1 MMPPRLTSIEGNRQK
16 LDGGA
21 MFGNAPR
28 ALWQRWF
35 TPDEMGRIELHCRAM
50 LIEYEGQRILCE
62 TGIGAYMAPDL
73 KARFGVEESDHQL
86 LHSLKEFGLDH
97 SDIDV
102 VILSHL
108 HFDHAGGLLP
118 RYEEITAGNQQL
130 LFPRAKYVVG
140 QEALRRAELPH
151 SRDRAS
157 FIPGLTEK
165 LRASGRLMI
174 VNEERVPG
182 LFEDRL
188 SFRFTE
194 GHTPGHMHTV
204 FRGDE
209 FTVIFAGDLI
219 PGVAWVNPAITMGYD
234 RFPERLIDEK
244 QSLYQEVLKQ
254 DWRLFLTHDPQV
266 SLISLHQDGGK
277 IAIASQTQDVRRLN
291 F

>member
-1 MMPPRLTSIEGNRQK
+1 MKPPRLTSIEGNRQK

-35 TPDEMGRIELHCRAM
+35 SPDEMGRIELHCRAM
-50 LIEYEGQRILCE
+50 LIEYDDQIILCE
-62 TGIGAYMAPDL
+62 TGIGAYMAPDM
-73 KARFGVEESDHQL
+73 KARFGVEDTEHQL
-86 LHSLKEFGLDH
+86 LNNLKKIGLDH
-97 SDIDV
+97 TDIDV

-118 RYEEITAGNQQL
+118 CFEDIAAGQQQL

-140 QEALRRAELPH
+140 REALRRAELPH
-151 SRDRAS
+151 ARDRAS
-157 FIPGLTEK
+157 FIPGLTDK
-165 LRASGRLMI
+165 LHASGRLII
-174 VNEERVPG
+174 VDDTRVPD

-209 FTVIFAGDLI
+209 FTVVFAGDLI

-244 QSLYQEVLKQ
+244 QALYHDALNQN
-254 DWRLFLTHDPQV
+254 WRLFLTHDPQV
-266 SLISLHQDGGK
+266 SLISLQEDSGK
-277 IAIASQTQDVRRLN
+277 VTVATRLENVTRLN